1 MIRYLLDTNICIYLI
16 KQHPKHVIEHLRTLL
31 VGDVAISAITL
42 AELEYGAA
50 KSSRPEQNREA
61 LIAFTAPLEVLP
73 FDDDAS
79 LHYGEIRADLERAG
93 MVIGAMDML
102 IAAHARSRSLKLVTN
117 NSREFQRIHGLDIEN
132 WVKK

>member
-1 MIRYLLDTNICIYLI
+1 MIRYLLDTNICIYII
-16 KQHPKHVIEHLRTLL
+16 KQHSKQVIEHLRTLL

-73 FDDDAS
+73 FDDNAS
-79 LHYGEIRADLERAG
+79 LHYGEIRADLERSG